1 MKKFWFQMV
10 RNPITLYH
18 PPSTQKDSVDIS
30 AYVRTSVVK
39 DHPDMSH
46 WEISGSLAYW
56 TLADLENLSCPRNV
70 CESSQKQL
78 ISAARGKDISTS
90 FLELLTIYSTQPWIR
105 GRKHISSFQSK
116 SNFQHI
122 TCIINQ
128 AQSIKSIC
136 MAHFSNKVI

>member
-1 MKKFWFQMV
+1 MV

-78 ISAARGKDISTS
+78 ISEEGKISALLSWS
-90 FLELLTIYSTQPWIR
+90 FLPFIQP
-105 GRKHISSFQSK
+105 
-116 SNFQHI
+116 NLE
-122 TCIINQ
+122 
-128 AQSIKSIC
+128 
-136 MAHFSNKVI
+136 